1 MDKDTTIMG
10 PVQMLVLGFEGDH
23 FTGEILPELRRLK
36 DADVIRMV
44 DLLAVRKDA
53 EGELDVLHVSDLSPE
68 EALEFGALAGALIG
82 LGTGSEEGVAAGAEL
97 GAAALADGHA
107 IGDEE
112 VWHVADAIPPG
123 SAAAIALLEHRWA
136 IPLRD
141 AIVRAGGHAL
151 ADEWIHAADLV
162 AAGQAVAAGAES
174 RSPAV

>member
-10 PVQMLVLGFEGDH
+10 PVQMLILGFEGDH

-36 DADVIRMV
+36 DADVIRMI
-44 DLLAVRKDA
+44 DLLFVRKDA
-53 EGELDVLHVSDLSPE
+53 QGEIDSLHVSDLSAE

-82 LGTGSEEGVAAGAEL
+82 LGAAGGEGLEAGAEL

-107 IGDEE
+107 IDDAE

-123 SAAAIALLEHRWA
+123 TSAAIALIEHRWA
-136 IPLRD
+136 IPFRD
-141 AIVRAGGHAL
+141 AVVRAGGTAL

-162 AAGQAVAAGAES
+162 AAGQAIGAAAAAG
-174 RSPAV
+174 